1 MTTTALKT
9 LALLPLTLLGLAAA
23 QTASAQ
29 SAATDKPLTKA
40 QCDAALK
47 AKINL
52 NTAPLET
59 LKCLP
64 GVVTSIGKD
73 IILNRTYADQR
84 DFEKKIETIG
94 QRLWRGFAPYVTLD
108 MSKGAVAAAAPVSA
122 SKAAVAAASS
132 RAVHVGPL
140 GDLSALTRITEDT
153 LGLVQSGK
161 PSAAV
166 TRIKALEVLWDKEA
180 NTLSAKNKA
189 TWTKIDGAADQAL
202 SAVRSSTPSKAQ
214 SVKALQELLAL
225 LKAG

>member
-1 MTTTALKT
+1 MTTPRMLV
-9 LALLPLTLLGLAAA
+9 LLPLTLLGLTTIQTAAA
-23 QTASAQ
+23 QN
-29 SAATDKPLTKA
+29 ATTETPLTKA

-47 AKINL
+47 AKVNL
-52 NTAPLET
+52 NTASLET

-64 GVVTSIGKD
+64 GVPTSIGKD

-94 QRLWRGFAPYVTLD
+94 QRLWRGFSPYITLD
-108 MSKGAVAAAAPVSA
+108 MSKSVMAAPVPVA
-122 SKAAVAAASS
+122 VSKANVAAVSNK
-132 RAVHVGPL
+132 AVHVGPL
-140 GDLSALTRITEDT
+140 GDLSPLIKITEDT
-153 LGLVQSGK
+153 LGLVQSSK

-166 TRIKALEVLWDKEA
+166 TRIKALEVLWDKDA
-180 NTLSAKNKA
+180 KALTAKNNAK
-189 TWTKIDGAADQAL
+189 WTTIDGAADQAL